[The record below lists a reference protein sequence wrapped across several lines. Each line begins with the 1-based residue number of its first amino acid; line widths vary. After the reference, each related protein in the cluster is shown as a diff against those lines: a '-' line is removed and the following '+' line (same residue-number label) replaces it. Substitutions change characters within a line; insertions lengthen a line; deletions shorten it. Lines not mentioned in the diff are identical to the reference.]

1 MHQNQMVNPY
11 ALDPEPNA
19 IVWDWATIFILGVG
33 NLAAL
38 DFQARSMAS
47 KTPKIARRGNF
58 IAGLLVI
65 FIGVPFA
72 YLGATTRVYYG
83 ADSVYSSYNADSCHL
98 LYDRPTCAQWNPDPN
113 AFLMLL
119 AHQAPPV
126 LGAWC
131 FIGIISASMS
141 TADGAVLAMGTVLS
155 HNILRQ
161 LDTWFPQII
170 TPDNLLMMARLATIP
185 CTLASTLVAAYY
197 HSSRPGGGTG
207 ALLIV
212 AFDVVL
218 ATVVVPLVGCFYT
231 NSPSPRAAL
240 LAILCGGTCRLILQ
254 FALPKDGYKIW
265 PFSGPEFYDFGPA
278 ASADY
283 PSFMDVPLNW
293 TWNVTAQPCEQRQ
306 YKDYTG
312 MDSVASFVLAIVV
325 FISVQYYEYKY
336 NRSLFKFAEDIQPN
350 RRFRGSGDCPPP
362 PSLSSE
368 MGILLN
374 TLRMS
379 VHKSVESTVGESPDI
394 SLSSKHKIVNAIA
407 TDPVA
412 DVGDPGCAS
421 SEEIKHFAREQ
432 ANISHLVQH
441 QGPKLFEVAGSDCE
455 YSECDEPPEQ
465 PDLNEESLAS
475 MRSATG
481 EDESEHSNC
490 GSSTAV
496 DEKCDVQA
504 SSSFESNGKNSVVVN
519 EARVEDKPSAD
530 SEEC

>member
-1 MHQNQMVNPY
+1 MSY
-11 ALDPEPNA
+11 SF
-19 IVWDWATIFILGVG
+19 IV
-33 NLAAL
+33 
-38 DFQARSMAS
+38 
-47 KTPKIARRGNF
+47 
-58 IAGLLVI
+58 
-65 FIGVPFA
+65 
-72 YLGATTRVYYG
+72 RVYYG

-155 HNILRQ
+155 HNVLRQ

-231 NSPSPRAAL
+231 NNPSPRAAL

-254 FALPKDGYKIW
+254 FTLPKDGYRIW
-265 PFSGPEFYDFGPA
+265 PFPGPEFYDFGPA

-283 PSFMDVPLNW
+283 PGFMDVPLNL
-293 TWNVTAQPCEQRQ
+293 TWNVTAHPCEQRQ
-306 YKDYTG
+306 FKDYTG
-312 MDSVASFVLAIVV
+312 IDSVASFVLAIVV

-336 NRSLFKFAEDIQPN
+336 DHSLFKFAEEIQSR
-350 RRFRGSGDCPPP
+350 RRFRGSRDCPPP

-374 TLRMS
+374 TLRSS
-379 VHKSVESTVGESPDI
+379 VHKSVECTVGESPDV
-394 SLSSKHKIVNAIA
+394 SLSSKHKKMNVIA
-407 TDPVA
+407 TDPAA
-412 DVGDPGCAS
+412 DAGDPGCAS
-421 SEEIKHFAREQ
+421 SEEIQHSVLEEG
-432 ANISHLVQH
+432 NIAHVVHHLEVLKQ
-441 QGPKLFEVAGSDCE
+441 PKLFEVAGGSE
-455 YSECDEPPEQ
+455 RAYSESDEPPVL
-465 PDLNEESLAS
+465 PDEEALAN
-475 MRSATG
+475 MRNATG
-481 EDESEHSNC
+481 EDETEHSNC
-490 GSSTAV
+490 GGSTAAEGNS
-496 DEKCDVQA
+496 DARA
-504 SSSFESNGKNSVVVN
+504 SSSFESKDGKNSVVN
-519 EARVEDKPSAD
+519 ETVTEDKPSAD